1 MKRKTI
7 ILLAVCVLLALFVLG
22 ITGVLRM
29 GNEAADGE
37 TEQDCLIGMLV
48 TREPLDLFDY
58 EGYFSENADK
68 LLAGGEI
75 SREDSAAYQGGLYAN
90 PVEQEAGSERYTEY
104 VFNNVEGYALY
115 SAFSGSG
122 ENGINYTSGD
132 EAISDSK
139 THLSYTDGGKC
150 IELEGTIYVTTEN
163 GPKAFYFNP
172 VYQAATGEL
181 YALAGQGTSFSGDL
195 SEGMSHSTC
204 MKEEQEYSADT
215 ASETESVASEI
226 KLTVTYI
233 LPPEKLVL
241 IQFDG
246 QNNIISQE
254 EYAPGRLPEKLKPE
268 PGTEYIVL
276 ASVNSQG
283 TERELFQRD
292 DEYLEAFF
300 CREDGIC
307 VKTSTELIW
316 S

>member
-7 ILLAVCVLLALFVLG
+7 ILLVVCVLLALFVLG

-29 GNEAADGE
+29 GNGDADGE
-37 TEQDCLIGMLV
+37 TEQDRLIGMLV

-58 EGYFSENADK
+58 EGYFSKNADK
-68 LLAGGEI
+68 LLAGREI
-75 SREDSAAYQGGLYAN
+75 SREDSAAYQGRLYAS
-90 PVEQEAGSERYTEY
+90 PVERETGSERYTEY
-104 VFNNVEGYALY
+104 VFDNVEGYALY
-115 SAFSGSG
+115 SAFSGNG
-122 ENGINYTSGD
+122 VDGINYTSGD

-163 GPKAFYFNP
+163 GPKKFHFNP
-172 VYQAATGEL
+172 VYQTAAGEL
-181 YALAGQGTSFSGDL
+181 YALAGQGIVFSGDL
-195 SEGMSHSTC
+195 GEGMSHSIC
-204 MKEEQEYSADT
+204 MKEEQKYSTDT
-215 ASETESVASEI
+215 VPEPENMTNEI

-241 IQFDG
+241 IQLDR

-254 EYAPGRLPEKLKPE
+254 EYAPGKLPEKLEPE

-292 DEYLEAFF
+292 DEYLDAFF